1 MARMTTIIGWDIGG
15 AHVKA
20 ARVEDGRLVAVTR
33 RACAPH
39 MGLAHLEAPI
49 RETLAELGVADV
61 HRITMTAEL
70 SDAFED
76 RSTGV
81 VSVAAIAAREIGAGD
96 ILFYAG
102 ARGFVERAGVAQAAR
117 SIASANWRASA
128 ELVAQQCGEALF
140 IDMGST
146 TTDLVPIRS
155 GVICAIGETDAERL
169 VNGELAYAG
178 FSRGAPQSYATRAPI
193 DGRWTP
199 LVNESFASM
208 ADVRRVLGDL
218 PEGESPADLSPT
230 ADGRPK
236 TVSASS
242 ARLARLVG
250 ADGLSEAQAR
260 TLAFWFAQAQLRT
273 IENQLSLLTSRSAV
287 EEDAPVIGAGVGR
300 IVARRLAEAQG
311 RDYRDFADLITAP
324 EALAAAA
331 SNCAPAAALALLT
344 ERAHASS

>member
-1 MARMTTIIGWDIGG
+1 MTTIIGWDIGG

-20 ARVEDGRLVAVTR
+20 ARAEGGRIVAVTQ

-39 MGLAHLEAPI
+39 LGLAHLEAPI
-49 RETLAELGVADV
+49 RETLAEIGPAEL

-76 RSTGV
+76 RAKGV
-81 VSVAAIAAREIGAGD
+81 VSIAAITAREIAARD

-102 ARGFVERAGVAQAAR
+102 ALGFVDRASVTQAAR

-128 ELVAQQCGEALF
+128 ELVAQRCGDALF

-146 TTDLVPIRS
+146 TTDLVPISAGR
-155 GVICAIGETDAERL
+155 ICAIGETDSERL
-169 VNGELAYAG
+169 INGELAYAG
-178 FSRGAPQSYATRAPI
+178 FSRGAPQAYTTRAPV

-208 ADVRRVLGDL
+208 ADVRRVTGDL

-236 TVSASS
+236 SIAASS
-242 ARLARLVG
+242 ARLARLIG
-250 ADGLSEAQAR
+250 ADSLCDGQAR
-260 TLAFWFAQAQLRT
+260 ALASWFAQAQLRE
-273 IENQLSLLTSRSAV
+273 IENQIALLMSRSAV
-287 EEDAPVIGAGVGR
+287 AQDAQVIGAGVGR
-300 IVARRLAEAQG
+300 MIVKRLAEAQG
-311 RDYRDFADLITAP
+311 RAYRDFAALIAGP
-324 EALAAAA
+324 QALVAAA
-331 SNCAPAAALALLT
+331 SNCAPAAALALL
-344 ERAHASS
+344 ENS

>member
-1 MARMTTIIGWDIGG
+1 MTTIIGWDIGG

-20 ARVEDGRLVAVTR
+20 ARAEDGRLVAVTQ

-39 MGLAHLEAPI
+39 LGLAHLEAPI
-49 RETLAELGVADV
+49 RETLAELGPAQL

-76 RSTGV
+76 RAKGV
-81 VSVAAIAAREIGAGD
+81 VSVAAIAAGEIAVGD

-102 ARGFVERAGVAQAAR
+102 ALGFVDRAGVAQAAR

-128 ELVAQQCGEALF
+128 ELVAQRCGDALF

-146 TTDLVPIRS
+146 TTDLVPISAGR
-155 GVICAIGETDAERL
+155 ICAIGETDAERL
-169 VNGELAYAG
+169 INGELAYAG
-178 FSRGAPQSYATRAPI
+178 FSRGAPQACTTRAPV
-193 DGRWTP
+193 DGRWTS

-236 TVSASS
+236 TIAASS
-242 ARLARLVG
+242 ARLARLIG
-250 ADGLSEAQAR
+250 EDRLDDAQAR
-260 TLAFWFAQAQLRT
+260 ALAFWFAQAQLREV
-273 IENQLSLLTSRSAV
+273 ENQLGLLMSRSAV
-287 EEDAPVIGAGVGR
+287 TQDAEVIGAGVGR
-300 IVARRLAEAQG
+300 MIVKRLAEAQG
-311 RDYRDFADLITAP
+311 RAYRDFSELVAGP
-324 EALAAAA
+324 PALVAAA
-331 SNCAPAAALALLT
+331 SNCAPAAALALL
-344 ERAHASS
+344 EN